1 MGWGGTP
8 GAWKELMDMP
18 ESRKVSGNVSPHSR
32 VYYGVLHKVLPLVE

>member
-18 ESRKVSGNVSPHSR
+18 ESRKVSGNVSPHS
-32 VYYGVLHKVLPLVE
+32 